1 MSLHAQLSP
10 EAIRT
15 LKAQQRNSRATSILI
30 ATLILLFIGL
40 VLMLIGLDTFKIP
53 TKAPEYSFI
62 TEEKDPPKTPPKTG
76 FLVRKAAA
84 PANPNRILLAKMPS
98 ELSLPQPDL
107 VSFPNPSIGSS
118 SGDGIGGDGD
128 FGPGDDD
135 DYEGIP
141 GTPPLQRCS
150 KSERLARLQETGGT
164 AAIDDAVANT
174 LRWLQQAQNTDGS
187 WGEKHK
193 VGMTG
198 LVLLAYLGRCETP
211 VSMEF
216 GESCTLGIVYL
227 LDIAGRNDGRM
238 ATNLGDKHWPYEH
251 AIATYALAEALSF
264 APLHGYSIPGHR
276 EAVLEAGQWIIDSQ
290 HQSGGWDYAYAEAG
304 GRGGDLSIAGWHLQA
319 LKACDM
325 TGLEYRNLRSCIKR
339 GLEYVEGLQGSNGG
353 FGYTSPPGAGKAHS
367 SLTGVGALCLQ
378 IWGKNAGRSTRDG
391 IRNLSTRPAFA
402 YDSEWADLYAHYYNS
417 QALLRAGGKVWGTY
431 NQTFA
436 SELLAAQQEDG
447 GFPVP
452 GGGRKLQ
459 AVAPLYANDSREGQ
473 IYRNALCALMLEVY
487 YRYLPATGK

>member
-10 EAIRT
+10 EAIRI
-15 LKAQQRNSRATSILI
+15 LKAQQRNSRATSLLI
-30 ATLILLFIGL
+30 ATLILFFIGL

-84 PANPNRILLAKMPS
+84 PANPNRILLAKMPG

-107 VSFPNPSIGSS
+107 VPFPNPSIGSS
-118 SGDGIGGDGD
+118 SGDGIGGEGD

-135 DYEGIP
+135 GYERIP

-174 LRWLQQAQNTDGS
+174 LRWLQQAQNADGS

-276 EAVLEAGQWIIDSQ
+276 EDVLEEGQWIIDSQ
-290 HQSGGWDYAYAEAG
+290 H
-304 GRGGDLSIAGWHLQA
+304 H
-319 LKACDM
+319 
-325 TGLEYRNLRSCIKR
+325 
-339 GLEYVEGLQGSNGG
+339 
-353 FGYTSPPGAGKAHS
+353 
-367 SLTGVGALCLQ
+367 
-378 IWGKNAGRSTRDG
+378 
-391 IRNLSTRPAFA
+391 
-402 YDSEWADLYAHYYNS
+402 
-417 QALLRAGGKVWGTY
+417 
-431 NQTFA
+431 
-436 SELLAAQQEDG
+436 
-447 GFPVP
+447 
-452 GGGRKLQ
+452 
-459 AVAPLYANDSREGQ
+459 
-473 IYRNALCALMLEVY
+473 
-487 YRYLPATGK
+487 